1 MSFPSEA
8 FFAYV
13 YQKDIPLPDGTTASF
28 TNFPIP
34 SQSFFIGIP
43 YILGFVIAETPSNA
57 AEALYLYDRPL
68 YDSINIVPGAINILR
83 RYNLP
88 QGVSKKIGLYGT
100 DGSKDNTFQKPDES
114 FPTSRNEPPPPVVN
128 TIKKA
133 VMMFTSHSYFQY
145 GRQLYYFSTLNDG
158 TTLYGPLA
166 GVASQ
171 TIAAVGDQ
179 YLPELDP
186 LDIIDPIPNPFYQIA
201 QFIPGFPSIS
211 GITVN
216 PDNAHTYNVYR
227 YFTYLNYGDVNLNT
241 TPSFILG
248 WGSSDLAGIS
258 GNYGDDTALLSMY
271 KEDNTQQGSTLPV
284 KYNYT
289 FDDTIIVP
297 DTNPEI
303 KAISTIPSG
312 RYYYVYDF
320 VSETL
325 AAIQARNI
333 EVYYPVPPDSTSI
346 QRTPVFTFITQF
358 LQSITTF
365 PTSIAPGGT
374 TTIVPDFGIGY
385 PLNTYQIAVN
395 DATNSTR
402 HASLAP
408 VPFQYTPPITVN
420 TRTYRITVNGSSDT
434 YDTNTRTADF
444 IAWQYVANL
453 AVANRVIESSL
464 NFLTWTG
471 GSAEEQF
478 QYGSTTITTNGS
490 LNFESGNKVDSG
502 GLTAGVGYLIVPTN
516 VNEKN
521 PAPSA
526 YSTFYFDS
534 ITSNTLIIASASSQ
548 QQYTLT
554 WKSYYK
560 FTAPSPD
567 GSRQYPV
574 TLIGNGVTKTFTSL
588 YNVVLVPFNQ
598 VTQNVPYT
606 VKVLDIIVETN
617 VYFFDIPYDITITSS
632 RINFVNTIT
641 WTAFGNQPFQV
652 QIGQNGQQYSFTS
665 SSPTTQSLTE
675 NVIQQNGEIS
685 FRPVGSTAAYII
697 GGIYNLSANTISIT
711 LPSSIL
717 LFSGATLSFDVG
729 TYLYPADTYSLS
741 LYRNLFVVQQLE
753 ASITNPFAWI
763 PFKYTVTYQPG
774 DQLYIKSNQHLNFGL
789 SVPFTLIVNTPT
801 NIRIVPNKINF
812 ENTISWSLENNPVV
826 NVRMGNYVFQ
836 SSSPYT
842 YNFIE
847 DIINPIGTIS
857 FWAVGSDP
865 TRAVVAGNY
874 TLSANTILVSLPSSI
889 LLFSGATLSF
899 DVGTYLYPADTY
911 SLSLYRNG
919 AVVQQLE
926 ATITNPFAWIPFK
939 YTVTYQPGDQLYIKS
954 NQHLNFGLSVPFTII
969 VNTPTNIV
977 ITPSLLNFSN
987 TISWSVESNP
997 ILNVKMGNY
1006 TFQSRSPFTQNLT
1019 EDIINPIGTISFW
1032 AVGSDSSRAVVAG
1045 SYTLSANTIFVILPS
1060 SVFFFSGVFFSYDI
1074 GSVLYRNDTYSLSLY
1089 RNGAVV
1095 KQLEANVANP
1105 FTWFPYKY
1113 VVTYQPGDQLYVKS
1127 NQHLNFGLSV
1137 PFTFVVNASVVVDK
1151 SEYNFFSTI
1160 VANMTVDADTAFTA
1174 KLRGPVTIPV
1184 AFTQQGKQYTIQLKN
1199 YNIPLGNYRLDFLS
1213 VNSPTIIISSPT
1225 FVVTTSVTVD
1235 KPEYTIIS
1243 TVNATVYV
1251 GTPTTFTILLQD
1263 VDQIFPAIVLPSFT
1277 ANLLS
1282 TYSFKLYGLP
1292 VKDGKYV
1299 LRFTAATVLTS
1310 PVFEIITSYFSFD
1323 ELIIPM
1329 PPSRATT
1336 NTLCVT
1342 TKKNNLPTTIISIKN
1357 NIVYPT
1363 AIRGQRQYL
1372 VPCGILPYLK
1382 ELTELLKTLSL
1393 RDALLFLIQKYNIPQ
1408 NTPAI
1413 TNQKRYQLPT
1423 ANSKVLNPILQF
1435 TTSFR
1440 LSSKVAGNSVPINTY
1455 FAEKLSDARVLI
1467 LCNDDT
1473 KTFSTLYTDML
1484 KNATYWISTL
1494 AQFTKDGDYTFCV
1507 VRPIQGS
1514 LKQFITASISLK
1526 DNHLIFTPI
1535 IARVVLSF
1543 YEPYGAIDF
1552 SIMFTSPLLSE
1563 IEKYLLAQ
1571 YEKIYINPATAL

>member
-1 MSFPSEA
+1 MSFPSGA

-13 YQKDIPLPDGTTASF
+13 YQKDIPLPDGSTASF
-28 TNFPIP
+28 TDFPLP

-43 YILGFVIAETPSNA
+43 YIIGFVIADTPDNA
-57 AEALYLYDRPL
+57 ADALQYYDKPT
-68 YDSINIVPGAINILR
+68 YDALNNVPFLMDFIRDNVKLSE
-83 RYNLP
+83 
-88 QGVSKKIGLYGT
+88 GVSKKIVLYGT
-100 DGSKDNTFQKPDES
+100 DDSKDNTFQKPDNS
-114 FPTSRNEPPPPVVN
+114 FPESKEGEPPN
-128 TIKKA
+128 IITKG
-133 VMMFTSHSYFQY
+133 VMMFTSHGFFQY
-145 GRQLYYFSTLNDG
+145 GKQLYYFSTLDDG
-158 TTLYGPLA
+158 TTLYYEKTFSFGL
-166 GVASQ
+166 
-171 TIAAVGDQ
+171 
-179 YLPELDP
+179 
-186 LDIIDPIPNPFYQIA
+186 IPYT
-201 QFIPGFPSIS
+201 IPG
-211 GITVN
+211 ITAN
-216 PDNAHTYNVYR
+216 PDNDHIYNVYR
-227 YFTYLNYGDVNLNT
+227 YFTDLKYGDVDLNT
-241 TPSFILG
+241 DPSFILG
-248 WGSSDLAGIS
+248 WSSSDITGD
-258 GNYGDDTALLSMY
+258 YGADKALVSMY
-271 KEDNTQQGSTLPV
+271 RENGTQQGQTLPV
-284 KYNYT
+284 TYNQ
-289 FDDTIIVP
+289 TINSSTLIP
-297 DTNPEI
+297 DTNI
-303 KAISTIPSG
+303 ALISAIPSG

-320 VSETL
+320 VSATL
-325 AAIQARNI
+325 AKIQAKNVD
-333 EVYYPVPPDSTSI
+333 VYYPVPPDSTSL
-346 QRTPVFTFITQF
+346 QKTAVFTFITKF
-358 LQSITTF
+358 LQSITAGN
-365 PTSIAPGGT
+365 IAPGGT
-374 TTIVPDFGIGY
+374 TTIIPDFGIGY
-385 PLNTYQIAVN
+385 PLNTYQITVN

-402 HASLAP
+402 RAALAP
-408 VPFQYTPPITVN
+408 VPFQYTPPTTVN

-478 QYGSTTITTNGS
+478 KYGSTTITTNGS
-490 LNFESGNKVDSG
+490 SNFESGNKVDTG
-502 GLTAGVGYLIVPTN
+502 GLTAGVGYLIVPIN
-516 VNEKN
+516 MNEKN
-521 PAPSA
+521 PASGA
-526 YSTFYFDS
+526 YSTVYFDS

-554 WKSYYK
+554 WKSYYI
-560 FTAPSPD
+560 FNSPAPD

-606 VKVLDIIVETN
+606 VKVLDIIVGTD
-617 VYFFDIPYDITITSS
+617 VYFFDIPYDITITPS

-652 QIGQNGQQYSFTS
+652 QMGQNGQQYSFTS

-685 FRPVGSTAAYII
+685 FRPVGSTEDYII
-697 GGIYNLSANTISIT
+697 GRIYNLSANTISIT

-717 LFSGATLSFDVG
+717 LFSGATVSFDVG
-729 TYLYPADTYSLS
+729 TYLYPVDTYSLS
-741 LYRNLFVVQQLE
+741 LYRNGVVVQLE
-753 ASITNPFAWI
+753 ATITNPFTWI
-763 PFKYTVTYQPG
+763 PFKYLVTYQPG
-774 DQLYIKSNQHLNFGL
+774 DQLYVKSNQHLNFGL
-789 SVPFTLIVNTPT
+789 SVPFTLVVNTPI
-801 NIRIVPNKINF
+801 NIMVVPSRINF
-812 ENTISWSLENNPVV
+812 T
-826 NVRMGNYVFQ
+826 
-836 SSSPYT
+836 
-842 YNFIE
+842 
-847 DIINPIGTIS
+847 
-857 FWAVGSDP
+857 
-865 TRAVVAGNY
+865 
-874 TLSANTILVSLPSSI
+874 
-889 LLFSGATLSF
+889 
-899 DVGTYLYPADTY
+899 
-911 SLSLYRNG
+911 
-919 AVVQQLE
+919 
-926 ATITNPFAWIPFK
+926 
-939 YTVTYQPGDQLYIKS
+939 
-954 NQHLNFGLSVPFTII
+954 
-969 VNTPTNIV
+969 
-977 ITPSLLNFSN
+977 N
-987 TISWSVESNP
+987 TISWSVENNP

-1006 TFQSRSPFTQNLT
+1006 TFQSRSPFTQNFT
-1019 EDIINPIGTISFW
+1019 EGMIDLSSTISFW
-1032 AVGSDSSRAVVAG
+1032 PIGADPTRAVVGG

-1060 SVFFFSGVFFSYDI
+1060 SILFFSGVFFSYDI

-1113 VVTYQPGDQLYVKS
+1113 AVTYQPGDQLYVKS

-1137 PFTFVVNASVVVDK
+1137 PFTFRVNASVVVDK

-1160 VANMTVDADTAFTA
+1160 VATMTVDADTAFTA

-1184 AFTQQGKQYTIQLKN
+1184 AFTQQGNQYTIQLNN
-1199 YNIPLGNYRLDFLS
+1199 YNIPLGNYQLDFVS
-1213 VNSPTIIISSPT
+1213 VNSPTIIVTSPT

-1251 GTPTTFTILLQD
+1251 GAPTTFTVRLQD
-1263 VDQIFPAIVLPSFT
+1263 VDQLFPAIVLPSFT

-1282 TYSFKLYGLP
+1282 TYSFRLYGLP
-1292 VKDGKYV
+1292 VKDANYV
-1299 LRFTAATVLTS
+1299 LRFTAGTVLTS
-1310 PVFEIITSYFSFD
+1310 PIFFISQSYFSFD
-1323 ELIIPM
+1323 ELIIPI

-1342 TKKNNLPTTIISIKN
+1342 SKKNNLPTTIISIKN

-1413 TNQKRYQLPT
+1413 TNQTRYQLPT

-1440 LSSKVAGNSVPINTY
+1440 LSSKIPGNSVPITIFY
-1455 FAEKLSDARVLI
+1455 AEKLSDARVLI

-1484 KNATYWISTL
+1484 KNATYWLSTL

-1507 VRPIQGS
+1507 VRPIQGT

-1526 DNHLIFTPI
+1526 DNLLIFTPV

-1543 YEPYGAIDF
+1543 YEPYGAVDF

>member
-1 MSFPSEA
+1 MTYWGLPTQQPFTDFPLGENE
-8 FFAYV
+8 
-13 YQKDIPLPDGTTASF
+13 L
-28 TNFPIP
+28 
-34 SQSFFIGIP
+34 FIGIP
-43 YILGFVIAETPSNA
+43 FVLAFEVNGTK
-57 AEALYLYDRPL
+57 LK
-68 YDSINIVPGAINILR
+68 
-83 RYNLP
+83 
-88 QGVSKKIGLYGT
+88 QIGMYEY
-100 DGSKDNTFQKPDES
+100 KPDES
-114 FPTSRNEPPPPVVN
+114 GNDVPPIRVWSVSDPTFPTLT
-128 TIKKA
+128 TIAKT
-133 VMMFTSHSYFQY
+133 VMIYNDYYTFLTNIQ
-145 GRQLYYFSTLNDG
+145 RYYFST
-158 TTLYGPLA
+158 
-166 GVASQ
+166 
-171 TIAAVGDQ
+171 
-179 YLPELDP
+179 
-186 LDIIDPIPNPFYQIA
+186 IPN
-201 QFIPGFPSIS
+201 GNEFPTYNSNYNI
-211 GITVN
+211 VN
-216 PDNAHTYNVYR
+216 PPNNLRYKIYR
-227 YFTYLNYGDVNLNT
+227 YFTDLKYRNINLNNYTTVELGWSSSDINGGQTISNYGNDKV
-241 TPSFILG
+241 IV
-248 WGSSDLAGIS
+248 
-258 GNYGDDTALLSMY
+258 SMY
-271 KEDNTQQGSTLPV
+271 TSTNVFKLTSSMVTNGTTLPIQTFSTLPSGSYYF
-284 KYNYT
+284 KYDFTSFRLQAINSYVPPASTPPFPYPPYQVYT
-289 FDDTIIVP
+289 FG
-297 DTNPEI
+297 
-303 KAISTIPSG
+303 ST
-312 RYYYVYDF
+312 D
-320 VSETL
+320 
-325 AAIQARNI
+325 AAK
-333 EVYYPVPPDSTSI
+333 
-346 QRTPVFTFITQF
+346 TPNFTFITQF
-358 LQSITTF
+358 VQSVSANNILGNDTTSTIAINVGIGHTGYSYLLSINDVNDFSLRTTF
-365 PTSIAPGGT
+365 PYT
-374 TTIVPDFGIGY
+374 
-385 PLNTYQIAVN
+385 
-395 DATNSTR
+395 
-402 HASLAP
+402 
-408 VPFQYTPPITVN
+408 YTPPAVSNTKLYTV
-420 TRTYRITVNGSSDT
+420 TVSNSSDT
-434 YDTNTRTADF
+434 YDTGIHTTTFTAYKY
-444 IAWQYVANL
+444 ITSITIANL
-453 AVANRVIESSL
+453 IIESPK
-464 NFLTWTG
+464 NFVSWVG
-471 GSAEEQF
+471 GGVTDFF
-478 QYGSTTITTNGS
+478 QYGTTPITTNGS
-490 LNFESGNKVDSG
+490 
-502 GLTAGVGYLIVPTN
+502 TAFTVGDPMDTNLIVTGVPYRIKPSN
-516 VNEKN
+516 INEN
-521 PAPSA
+521 IDLYPA
-526 YSTFYFDS
+526 FYFDS
-534 ITSNTLIIASASSQ
+534 ITPNTLQFVSNNSLQ
-548 QQYTLT
+548 
-554 WKSYYK
+554 SYNLSWTSYFTST
-560 FTAPSPD
+560 FTAPD
-567 GSRQYPV
+567 GTRQYP
-574 TLIGNGVTKTFTSL
+574 
-588 YNVVLVPFNQ
+588 
-598 VTQNVPYT
+598 
-606 VKVLDIIVETN
+606 
-617 VYFFDIPYDITITSS
+617 ITITSS
-632 RINFVNTIT
+632 TRTYIGATTYNKFNLPFNEIDSGVAYTIEVAGIILGTGIYFFDTPTNFAITPSKINYNNTVT
-641 WTAFGNQPFQV
+641 WTSNGNIVFNVRMGRYVFQSNSPYTTNLT
-652 QIGQNGQQYSFTS
+652 QNIID
-665 SSPTTQSLTE
+665 LTGD
-675 NVIQQNGEIS
+675 V
-685 FRPVGSTAAYII
+685 FFWPVGSDETTSILTDSYF
-697 GGIYNLSANTISIT
+697 LSANTILVS

-717 LFSGATLSFDVG
+717 VFSGATLSFDVG

-741 LYRNLFVVQQLE
+741 LYRNGSVVQQLE
-753 ASITNPFAWI
+753 ATITNPFAWI
-763 PFKYTVTYQPG
+763 PYKYTVTYQPG
-774 DQLYIKSNQHLNFGL
+774 DQLYIKSNQHLNFGI
-789 SVPFTLIVNTPT
+789 STPFTIIVDTPT
-801 NIRIVPNKINF
+801 NIMVVPSRINF
-812 ENTISWSLENNPVV
+812 SNTISWSVQNNPIL
-826 NVRMGNYVFQ
+826 NVKMGNYTFQ
-836 SSSPYT
+836 SRSPFT
-842 YNFIE
+842 QNLTE
-847 DIINPIGTIS
+847 GIINPIGTIS
-857 FWAVGSDP
+857 FWAVGSDSS
-865 TRAVVAGNY
+865 RAVVAGSY

-919 AVVQQLE
+919 SVVQQLE

-987 TISWSVESNP
+987 TISWSLENNP
-997 ILNVKMGNY
+997 VVNVRMGNY
-1006 TFQSRSPFTQNLT
+1006 VFQSSSPYTYNFI

-1032 AVGSDSSRAVVAG
+1032 AVGSDPTRAVVAG
-1045 SYTLSANTIFVILPS
+1045 NYTLSANTIFVILPS

-1282 TYSFKLYGLP
+1282 TYSFRLYGLP

-1494 AQFTKDGDYTFCV
+1494 AQFKKDGDYTFCV
-1507 VRPIQGS
+1507 VRPIQGT

-1526 DNHLIFTPI
+1526 DNVLIFTPV
-1535 IARVVLSF
+1535 IARLVLSF
-1543 YEPYGAIDF
+1543 YEPYGAVDF

-1563 IEKYLLAQ
+1563 IVKYLLAQ